1 MNAQYIY
8 NEKRLESL
16 KAASQPKG
24 DEIRRMK
31 ELDGIISSEQA
42 ELDRLT
48 KCSSKLKDQA
58 SAYTLSLISIS
69 RPYSSLPCVFFPVIC
84 IHFALE
90 WSHDKRGQL
99 SKFRT
104 LCLKYF

>member
-58 SAYTLSLISIS
+58 SAYTRLISIS
-69 RPYSSLPCVFFPVIC
+69 RPYSSTLSFSLS
-84 IHFALE
+84 FA
-90 WSHDKRGQL
+90 
-99 SKFRT
+99 FT
-104 LCLKYF
+104 LL